1 MKFFNFHDKIYLFA
15 LKQKSRQC
23 FENLRFI
30 YAPIVNKKKA
40 KAKHFLSIFSDW
52 NSTHCHLH
60 VLIREFS
67 VWMQRYINSIYDWLS
82 DRYLNWAH
90 LGMLL
95 LTTQRLIWVFN
106 HRCLLLH
113 NCCVMS
119 LYFYRRH
126 CAFILWKFS
135 FNSVFVNFTYFF
147 FAIHDL

>member
-40 KAKHFLSIFSDW
+40 KAKHFRLKFNALS
-52 NSTHCHLH
+52 STCFDSWILCMNAK
-60 VLIREFS
+60 VYKLYLWLIIWS
-67 VWMQRYINSIYDWLS
+67 VFI
-82 DRYLNWAH
+82 NWAH

-95 LTTQRLIWVFN
+95 LTTQRLIWVIN

-135 FNSVFVNFTYFF
+135 FNSVFVNFT
-147 FAIHDL
+147 